1 MMYYYLVYNSDGEIT
16 AFYAGEKKLNIGIE
30 VSREE
35 YDTALTAANIPHV
48 MPEIPAEPEPTTD
61 EILNALLG
69 V

>member
-35 YDTALTAANIPHV
+35 YDTALTAANIPHC
-48 MPEIPAEPEPTTD
+48 
-61 EILNALLG
+61 
-69 V
+69 